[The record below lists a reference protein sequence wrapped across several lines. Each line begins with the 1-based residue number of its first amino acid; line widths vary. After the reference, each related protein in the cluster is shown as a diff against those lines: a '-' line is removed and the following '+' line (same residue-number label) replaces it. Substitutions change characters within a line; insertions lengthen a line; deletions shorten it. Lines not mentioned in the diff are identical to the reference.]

1 MQTASGQAVKDNSN
15 RTSGGSRGSRA
26 RRRRLSPTTM
36 AILGLILIISIG
48 VMLAVLL
55 GYWPPQSA
63 DANASV
69 AATWLKS
76 TTATPAVQLASGL
89 KIEKVGAPRHEGDTV
104 TVTLKV
110 TNQVMMPGPGPGK
123 PTPAPGA
130 PAAAPVQAK
139 VFNGNIRLFFYNE
152 EGGKQKIIGG
162 GNGNVVNLNYG
173 DTQTVDIVSTGIKDV
188 TDNTRYEAFP
198 DAVWTDKD
206 PIKATPESGST
217 GATTPVPGA
226 TP

>member
-1 MQTASGQAVKDNSN
+1 MQTASGQAVKDSSN

-36 AILGLILIISIG
+36 AILGLILIISVG

-63 DANASV
+63 NESV
-69 AATWLKS
+69 EATWLKS
-76 TTATPAVQLASGL
+76 TTATPAVQIASGL

-110 TNQVMMPGPGPGK
+110 TNQVTMPGPGPGK
-123 PTPAPGA
+123 PTPAPGK
-130 PAAAPVQAK
+130 PTPAPVQAK
-139 VFNGNIRLFFYNE
+139 VFNGNIRIFFYNE

-162 GNGNVVNLNYG
+162 GNGNVINLNYG

-188 TDNTRYEAFP
+188 SDNTKYEAFP

-217 GATTPVPGA
+217 GATTPVPSA